1 MAMMIKN
8 SISGLNS
15 YHTARFYCLVLAGV
29 LAMSLFPQHLIALR
43 LDIRLYSKATLNSL
57 TFTVVQGEYKIQGGS
72 NAIDLQRFQVVK
84 MKASEGKV
92 QLIRNDKVILQA
104 SSVQISGQAQ
114 DNIFRLHAHKH
125 RERNYDDDLQVKAR
139 GNTLILINQVDLE
152 YYIAG
157 VVESESGRDGSTEF
171 YKVQD
176 IISRTYALK
185 NLRRHKHEGFNL
197 CDEEHCQV
205 YHSRSYL
212 PIIQDAATQTAG
224 LVLVDSAGELI
235 TAAYHA
241 NSGGET
247 ANSEDV
253 WTLPLP
259 YLRAQVDTFG
269 EQMSRARWEKRIY
282 RKDWVKY
289 FQTKH
294 GMPLTEE
301 NIEAVTRFNQTTR
314 QTSILG
320 YISLKEVRA
329 DWRLRSTFFSVEP
342 QGDVVILSGRGW
354 GHGVGLNQQGAIRM
368 TELGWSHLDVLR
380 FYYPGVRI
388 VNLSELTQP
397 LQP

>member
-1 MAMMIKN
+1 
-8 SISGLNS
+8 
-15 YHTARFYCLVLAGV
+15 
-29 LAMSLFPQHLIALR
+29 
-43 LDIRLYSKATLNSL
+43 
-57 TFTVVQGEYKIQGGS
+57 
-72 NAIDLQRFQVVK
+72 
-84 MKASEGKV
+84 
-92 QLIRNDKVILQA
+92 
-104 SSVQISGQAQ
+104 
-114 DNIFRLHAHKH
+114 
-125 RERNYDDDLQVKAR
+125 
-139 GNTLILINQVDLE
+139 
-152 YYIAG
+152 
-157 VVESESGRDGSTEF
+157 
-171 YKVQD
+171 
-176 IISRTYALK
+176 
-185 NLRRHKHEGFNL
+185 
-197 CDEEHCQV
+197 
-205 YHSRSYL
+205 
-212 PIIQDAATQTAG
+212 
-224 LVLVDSAGELI
+224 
-235 TAAYHA
+235 
-241 NSGGET
+241 
-247 ANSEDV
+247 
-253 WTLPLP
+253 
-259 YLRAQVDTFG
+259 
-269 EQMSRARWEKRIY
+269 MSRARWEKRIY

>member
-1 MAMMIKN
+1 MAMMIKT

-43 LDIRLYSKATLNSL
+43 LDIRLYSKATLNSV

-152 YYIAG
+152 HYIAG

-235 TAAYHA
+235 TAAYTCQFRRRDSEFGRCLDPPA
-241 NSGGET
+241 SIPAGTGG
-247 ANSEDV
+247 
-253 WTLPLP
+253 
-259 YLRAQVDTFG
+259 YLRRAD
-269 EQMSRARWEKRIY
+269 EPRQMGKA
-282 RKDWVKY
+282 DLPQGLVKY

-301 NIEAVTRFNQTTR
+301 NIEAVT
-314 QTSILG
+314 L
-320 YISLKEVRA
+320 
-329 DWRLRSTFFSVEP
+329 STKP
-342 QGDVVILSGRGW
+342 QGRHQSWDI
-354 GHGVGLNQQGAIRM
+354 
-368 TELGWSHLDVLR
+368 SH
-380 FYYPGVRI
+380 
-388 VNLSELTQP
+388 
-397 LQP
+397 